1 FIQDFE
7 KNTVILGM
15 RVWVDTEQYWDLRC
29 QLMDEIK
36 ETLDANDIA
45 ISDEFMKV
53 EVIPNQE
60 SK

>member
-1 FIQDFE
+1 
-7 KNTVILGM
+7 M